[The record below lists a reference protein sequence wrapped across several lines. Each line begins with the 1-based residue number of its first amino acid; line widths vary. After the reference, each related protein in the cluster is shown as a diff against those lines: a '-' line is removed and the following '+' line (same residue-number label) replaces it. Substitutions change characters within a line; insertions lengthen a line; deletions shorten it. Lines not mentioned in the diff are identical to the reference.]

1 VAFKANVSD
10 ARNSPA
16 ADVISGLAARGAE
29 VAFHDPHV
37 TTFRDADGATYEGIG
52 LETLLDDSDVVV
64 ILVGHRAV
72 DWDRVYDRAD
82 LIVDTVNSSATRQ
95 TRDQQVRRLG
105 AGWSTER
112 PELAAAQAQ
121 EAGV

>member
-1 VAFKANVSD
+1 
-10 ARNSPA
+10 
-16 ADVISGLAARGAE
+16 
-29 VAFHDPHV
+29 
-37 TTFRDADGATYEGIG
+37 
-52 LETLLDDSDVVV
+52 
-64 ILVGHRAV
+64 V